1 MQTTTPAE
9 PVPPSASPQGTTLG
23 YALFA
28 TRWLQAPLYFGLVAA
43 QGVYVY
49 KFFNELWTLIV
60 KCVSGSATETYVM
73 LAVLKLVDVVMI
85 ANLLIMTIVGGYETF
100 VSRIG
105 LQGHRDQPEWLSH
118 VNSNVLKVK
127 LATAIVGISS
137 VHLLQMFVDVHH
149 TSHHALL
156 WGTMI
161 HMAFIASAVLLAY
174 MSGPMMREDKPHGSH
189 GSQGGHGEP
198 KGPQPPRRAEP
209 LREPTTARDEQ
220 RSEGPRQWSEPTGAA
235 GRSRFTQPVGYA
247 ESAGSPESDGLR
259 TAGPYTS
266 VPAHGGV
273 SGSAS
278 VPAHGGAVP
287 GAAVDFSAR
296 AAVPAHAEASA
307 APAPATAGHAAPAF
321 AASTAPAF
329 AALGHFAPALTALG
343 HPAHAPLP
351 APLPIPAQATSYES
365 YAAYERRGAAY
376 GTRFARG
383 GTRLV
388 PYESGVESRV
398 RAAGFPVR
406 KVLEEFDEEHPH
418 SFDRQLLARLGTLD
432 FVGAARNVVFVGAP
446 GTGKT
451 HLAIGLGVRAC
462 QAGHRVLFAT
472 AEEWAARLAG
482 ARAEGRLAEE
492 LAVLDA
498 CPLLIVDE
506 VGYLPFDSDTARL
519 FFQLV
524 ARRYE
529 RGSLIVTSDR
539 SLGRWDEIFGGAAPA
554 LVDRLAHHADIV
566 HLEGDSYRLRRVT

>member
-1 MQTTTPAE
+1 MCTVQPTTPAD
-9 PVPPSASPQGTTLG
+9 PLTPSVSPQGTTLG

-60 KCVSGSATETYVM
+60 RCVGGSATETYVM

-156 WGTMI
+156 WGTVI

-174 MSGPMMREDKPHGSH
+174 MSGPMLRDDK
-189 GSQGGHGEP
+189 GHGCSHPGPSGTAKPFVPGPRVPTEPTGFREAPETTGFRETPETTGSAGPDLP
-198 KGPQPPRRAEP
+198 KGPA
-209 LREPTTARDEQ
+209 
-220 RSEGPRQWSEPTGAA
+220 
-235 GRSRFTQPVGYA
+235 
-247 ESAGSPESDGLR
+247 
-259 TAGPYTS
+259 
-266 VPAHGGV
+266 
-273 SGSAS
+273 
-278 VPAHGGAVP
+278 
-287 GAAVDFSAR
+287 
-296 AAVPAHAEASA
+296 ASA
-307 APAPATAGHAAPAF
+307 TRR
-321 AASTAPAF
+321 
-329 AALGHFAPALTALG
+329 
-343 HPAHAPLP
+343 
-351 APLPIPAQATSYES
+351 APLPIPAQAGSYENHLTDDGRIS
-365 YAAYERRGAAY
+365 AH
-376 GTRFARG
+376 GTRFTRG
-383 GTRLV
+383 GARIV
-388 PYESGVESRV
+388 PYETRPTPPLAESGVEGRV
-398 RAAGFPVR
+398 RAAGFPAR
-406 KVLEEFDEEHPH
+406 KLLEDFDTSHPS
-418 SFDRQLLARLGTLD
+418 SFDRRVLTRLGTLD
-432 FVGAARNVVFVGAP
+432 FMAAGQNVVFVGAP

-472 AEEWAARLAG
+472 ATEWAARLAG

-492 LAVLDA
+492 LTALDA

-506 VGYLPFDSDTARL
+506 VGYLPFDTDTARL
-519 FFQLV
+519 VFQLI
-524 ARRYE
+524 AHRYE
-529 RGSLIVTSDR
+529 RASLIVTSDR
-539 SLGRWDEIFGGAAPA
+539 PLGRWDEILGGAAPA
-554 LVDRLAHHADIV
+554 VVDRLAHHAEIV
-566 HLEGDSYRLRRVT
+566 RLEGDSYRAGRTTSAG